1 MTLNGAVLAFVDAP
15 TDPDAATQAFRE
27 IWRERGERIG
37 AIYDVP
43 ACPYTADELRALDA
57 AGRRVGYLPPEMAT
71 QATRHL
77 LAKIFPLLQSYALFE
92 RNPVTNRD
100 NPSGWFDYDSPE
112 EAPYLNTDAPSLIEA
127 VTSEGRWLASLNQ
140 YVVASQDSKLLTGRY
155 LDEGRTW
162 SRLAQ
167 YLDGKLVCSRID
179 GPAAPGGERVEVP
192 VDGSLLVA
200 FDLGDADRVGL
211 LGGRSVGAPT
221 GGRGLIDD
229 GIDPATLSPETIDDI
244 ADPATLDL
252 DEEWQRQ
259 VATYVRLGFHTEL
272 GMTEAEYV
280 ASLPRIA
287 PQPPQYAGRLD
298 VPLVVDPR
306 ISWEQQADLADISRS
321 FSSRSHSYTP
331 IDDRHV
337 VPAQPYVAWV
347 NWFGQ
352 RFPQPISPGEARAG
366 LADDEL
372 GANVHEMVALHIA
385 HPALNFTGRFID
397 AIGFESRTMEL
408 HEGDATTR
416 NPGLC
421 FWRGRAE
428 IGANMHPVAYSI
440 FRPLIRGTSIT
451 TTLP

>member
-1 MTLNGAVLAFVDAP
+1 MTIEAAVRAFADDP
-15 TDPDAATQAFRE
+15 TDPDTATRALRE
-27 IWRERGERIG
+27 IWRERGDRIG
-37 AIYDVP
+37 ASFDVP
-43 ACPYTADELRALDA
+43 PCPYSAAELRALA
-57 AGRRVGYLPPEMAT
+57 ADVRRVGYLPPEMAT

-92 RNPVTNRD
+92 RNPVTNLD
-100 NPSGWFDYDSPE
+100 NPSGWFDYDAAE
-112 EAPYLNTDAPSLIEA
+112 EAPYLNTDAPELIET
-127 VTSEGRWLASLNQ
+127 VTAEGRWLATLNQ

-167 YLDGKLVCSRID
+167 FVDGKLVCSRID

-200 FDLGDADRVGL
+200 FDLGDADRVAL
-211 LGGRSVGAPT
+211 LGGRSVGAPS
-221 GGRGLIDD
+221 GDRGLIDD
-229 GIDPATLSPETIDDI
+229 GIDPVALSPESIDDLP
-244 ADPATLDL
+244 DPATLDL
-252 DEEWQRQ
+252 GEEWTRQ
-259 VATYVRLGFHTEL
+259 IENYVRLGFHTEL
-272 GMTEAEYV
+272 GMSADDYR

-287 PQPPQYAGRLD
+287 PQPSQYRGRLD
-298 VPLVVDPR
+298 VPLLIDPR
-306 ISWEQQADLADISRS
+306 VSWERQADLADMSRS
-321 FSSRSHSYTP
+321 FSSRSHIYEP
-331 IDDRHV
+331 IDDRHA

-352 RFPQPISPGEARAG
+352 RFPQPTSPGDARAD

-372 GANVHEMVALHIA
+372 GGNVHELVALHIA
-385 HPALNFTGRFID
+385 HPVLDYTGRFID
-397 AIGFESRTMEL
+397 AVGLESRTMEL
-408 HEGDATTR
+408 HEGDATNR

-440 FRPLIRGTSIT
+440 FRPLIRGTLIT
-451 TTLP
+451 TAS